1 MTTHSMPEALQI
13 NSNDIPWV
21 DAWMGVPALRF
32 QLLAADVE
40 NATFTVRIQFPPGLQ
55 LPPHHHTGAV
65 HAWTM
70 SGEWGYLEHPDA
82 ASRPGSYL
90 YEPPGT
96 THTLKVADHN
106 TGPTDVVFT
115 IHGAMLVQDAQGR
128 VEAVLDAASHIR
140 DWAQALRDERKSVPK
155 IIVGGRASV
164 SQI

>member
-1 MTTHSMPEALQI
+1 MSQQTMPEALQI
-13 NSNDIPWV
+13 NSNDTLWV
-21 DAWMGVPALRF
+21 DAWMGVPGLRF

-96 THTLKVADHN
+96 AHTLKIADHN
-106 TGPTDVVFT
+106 TGEV
-115 IHGAMLVQDAQGR
+115 GR
-128 VEAVLDAASHIR
+128 RQQRCRGVGHFVNRDLGQPAGVLA
-140 DWAQALRDERKSVPK
+140 
-155 IIVGGRASV
+155 
-164 SQI
+164 

>member
-1 MTTHSMPEALQI
+1 VSQSLSPAALHI
-13 NSNDIPWV
+13 NSNDTPWV
-21 DAWMGVPALRF
+21 DAWMGVPGLRF

-70 SGEWGYLEHPDA
+70 SGEWGYLEHA
-82 ASRPGSYL
+82 EAWSRAGSYL

-96 THTLKVADHN
+96 THTLKVADRN
-106 TGPTDVVFT
+106 SGTTDVVFT
-115 IHGAMLVQDAQGR
+115 IHGAMLVHDAQGR

-140 DWAQALRDERKSVPK
+140 DWAQALRDEGKAVPR
-155 IIVGGRASV
+155 IIVGGSAGVR
-164 SQI
+164 QI

>member
-1 MTTHSMPEALQI
+1 MSTHSMPEALQI
-13 NSNDIPWV
+13 NSHDIPWV
-21 DAWMGVPALRF
+21 DAWMGVAALRF

-40 NATFTVRIQFPPGLQ
+40 NACFTVRIQFPPGLQ

-70 SGEWGYLEHPDA
+70 SGEWGYLEHPEA

-106 TGPTDVVFT
+106 TGPTDVLFT
-115 IHGAMLVQDAQGR
+115 IHGAMLVLDAQGR
-128 VEAVLDAASHIR
+128 VEAVLDAAGHLR
-140 DWAQALRDERKSVPK
+140 DWSQALRDERKSVPK
-155 IIVGGRASV
+155 IIVGGRAAV
-164 SQI
+164 GPI